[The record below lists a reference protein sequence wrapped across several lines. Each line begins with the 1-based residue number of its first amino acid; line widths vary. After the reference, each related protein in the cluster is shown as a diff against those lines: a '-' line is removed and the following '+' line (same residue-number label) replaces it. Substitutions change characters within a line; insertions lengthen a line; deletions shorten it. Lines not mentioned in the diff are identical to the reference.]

1 MNVLTAFVKRYS
13 VSGTVE
19 VENNSGHDR
28 AGDAD
33 AVGCRATL
41 ADAASFAGVGE
52 HHPAPLADVGCR
64 LASDGE
70 GILNVSIR
78 EWIDAKHVLS
88 GSFEHDAKH
97 VLSGSFGQYATMMF
111 LASVLMDRGIFS
123 FLNAPKK

>member
-1 MNVLTAFVKRYS
+1 VNVVTAFVKRYS

-70 GILNVSIR
+70 GILDVSIR
-78 EWIDAKHVLS
+78 EWIDAQHVLS
-88 GSFEHDAKH
+88 DSFK
-97 VLSGSFGQYATMMF
+97 QYATMM
-111 LASVLMDRGIFS
+111 LLVTAVRALVDRGVFS
-123 FLNAPKK
+123 FLDAPKK